1 MEKMMKNKGLDK
13 IYPYVA
19 TRNMLSY
26 EPSIGLV
33 NRIKAAY
40 RASHELVFGQGNS
53 ILWDGLI
60 APKKKEIHEALL
72 KDDDSAFKLLSSPD
86 LTDLFYGVDNLSK
99 SILENTPQ
107 SSVGYGQELY
117 EQIERLS
124 EAFGNRHL
132 FNPMGGSKYPN
143 KNRENSAS
151 LESYLEEI
159 DGALE
164 IPLIFYAPF
173 KNQFGLEAGR
183 YGFITDRSI
192 FGLYQANRLKRL
204 SEVFGLIN
212 CVEIGPGMGRTAL
225 YAYRMGLEYAV
236 VDLPLTLVGTALF
249 LGGTVGEENIRMHGE
264 VYDRKTIA
272 LMTPTDFYESN
283 KKYDVAFNCD
293 SLTEMSRNAAEG
305 YMKNLKNNSK
315 YILSINHEAN
325 DFTVMS
331 LCKELGIQ
339 NIQRSNY
346 WFWKGYAEELYVNN
360 DNSQF

>member
-1 MEKMMKNKGLDK
+1 MINKELDK

-19 TRNMLSY
+19 TRSTLSY
-26 EPSIGLV
+26 EPSVDLV

-40 RASHELVFGQGNS
+40 RVSHELIFGQGDS
-53 ILWDGLI
+53 VLWDGLI

-99 SILENTPQ
+99 SILENTPE

-124 EAFGNRHL
+124 EAIGNRRL
-132 FNPMGGSKYPN
+132 FNPMGGSMFPN
-143 KNRENSAS
+143 KNRENSES
-151 LESYLEEI
+151 LDGYLGGI
-159 DGALE
+159 DSALE
-164 IPLIFYAPF
+164 IPLNFQAPF

-192 FGLYQANRLKRL
+192 FGLYQAYRLKRL
-204 SEVFGLIN
+204 SEIFGLSN

-249 LGGTVGEENIRMHGE
+249 LAGTVGEENIRMHGE
-264 VYDRKTIA
+264 VYDSQTIA
-272 LMTPTDFYESN
+272 LMTPTDFYNSN
-283 KKYDVAFNCD
+283 KKYDIAFNCD
-293 SLTEMSRNAAEG
+293 SLTEMSREVAES

-315 YILSINHEAN
+315 FILSINHEAN
-325 DFTVMS
+325 DFTVKS
-331 LCKELGIQ
+331 LCKELRIL
-339 NIQRSNY
+339 NLQRSNY

-360 DNSQF
+360 GNFHL